1 MSLPETRTAVETA
14 NLALVTRVYA
24 EVLGPLDSSR
34 VDELFAP
41 DYRQHSPLANP
52 GAQALKD
59 FLDWARATSPLAEHH
74 VKRLFADGDH
84 VIAHV
89 HVIIEPGT
97 RGNAVVDIFR
107 IENGRIAEHW
117 DVMQPVPE
125 LPPGKPGV
133 F

>member
-1 MSLPETRTAVETA
+1 MPMSATHTLREAA
-14 NLALVTRVYA
+14 NLALVRRVYA

-34 VDELFAP
+34 VGELFAP
-41 DYRQHSPLANP
+41 DYRQHSPLANS

-59 FLDWARATSPLAEHH
+59 FLDWARATSPLAEHR

-107 IENGRIAEHW
+107 IEDGRIAEHW

-125 LPPGKPGV
+125 LPPGKPGM

>member
-1 MSLPETRTAVETA
+1 MSMSVERTAGETA
-14 NLALVTRVYA
+14 NLALVQRVYA
-24 EVLGPLDSSR
+24 EVLGPLDSTR

-41 DYRQHSPLANP
+41 DYRQHSPLANS
-52 GAQALKD
+52 GTQALKD
-59 FLDWARATSPLAEHH
+59 FLDWARTTSPLAEHH

-97 RGNAVVDIFR
+97 AGNAVVDIFR
-107 IENGRIAEHW
+107 IKNDRIAEHW
-117 DVMQPVPE
+117 DVMQPVPD
-125 LPPGKPGV
+125 LPPGKPGM